1 MTRDT
6 STRLL
11 PVTRT
16 AIIAASGTAVEP
28 SYIDAFATSM
38 PVNWHTMV

>member
-1 MTRDT
+1 MRDT
-6 STRLL
+6 STRFL

-16 AIIAASGTAVEP
+16 AIIAASGTAEDP

-38 PVNWHTMV
+38 PVNWHIMD